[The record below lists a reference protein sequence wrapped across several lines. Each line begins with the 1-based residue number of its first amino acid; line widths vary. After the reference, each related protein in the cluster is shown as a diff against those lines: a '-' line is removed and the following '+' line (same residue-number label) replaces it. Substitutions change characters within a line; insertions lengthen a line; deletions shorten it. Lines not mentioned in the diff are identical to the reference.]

1 MGDTALELVRGVMTS
16 PWLYALLV
24 GLAVLDAF
32 LPLVPSETAVLLA
45 GTFAAGQ
52 GPDLALVVLA
62 GAFGAVV
69 GDHVAYA
76 VGRVLGARVLCRV
89 PAGTRTAR
97 AHAWAAEA
105 TARGGGPV
113 LVGARFVPGGRTA
126 TTLTMGATGFPLR
139 CFTGYDVVACVLW
152 ASWCSGIG
160 YLGGRV
166 FADHPFV
173 GAATGTG
180 LALLVG
186 LVAALLRGRSAAR

>member
-1 MGDTALELVRGVMTS
+1 M
-16 PWLYALLV
+16 

-69 GDHVAYA
+69 GDHIAYA
-76 VGRVLGARVLCRV
+76 VGRVLGVRLLSRVR
-89 PAGTRTAR
+89 PGTRTAR
-97 AHAWAAEA
+97 AHAWAADA

-126 TTLTMGATGFPLR
+126 TTLTRAATGFPLR
-139 CFTGYDVVACVLW
+139 RFASYDTVACLRW
-152 ASWCSGIG
+152 ASWCSSISGVASSPNTRSWAPRPAPG
-160 YLGGRV
+160 S
-166 FADHPFV
+166 PFSSASWPPSCAV
-173 GAATGTG
+173 APP
-180 LALLVG
+180 LAETWRRAVP
-186 LVAALLRGRSAAR
+186 RGF